1 MESLRIRIP
10 PVYPYNCKNMSYIEY
25 KKTKQIFLDRVLF
38 LRNNLNYRS
47 LFEHTKRSYLEL
59 PLQWKLEGAKQT
71 LLLLAYQEVCPE
83 LYDEVNEA
91 LFDKY
96 SEELLLELSKDELLE
111 DGGCSLK

>member
-1 MESLRIRIP
+1 
-10 PVYPYNCKNMSYIEY
+10 V
-25 KKTKQIFLDRVLF
+25 
-38 LRNNLNYRS
+38 
-47 LFEHTKRSYLEL
+47 
-59 PLQWKLEGAKQT
+59 KQT

-96 SEELLLELSKDELLE
+96 SEELLLELSKNEQLE

>member
-10 PVYPYNCKNMSYIEY
+10 PVFPYNCKNVDNDEY
-25 KKTKQIFLDRVLF
+25 KKQKRKFIERVRF
-38 LRNNLNYRS
+38 LRENCNYRS
-47 LFEHTKRSYLEL
+47 LFEFTKKAYLEL

-96 SEELLLELSKDELLE
+96 SEELLLELSKDEQLE